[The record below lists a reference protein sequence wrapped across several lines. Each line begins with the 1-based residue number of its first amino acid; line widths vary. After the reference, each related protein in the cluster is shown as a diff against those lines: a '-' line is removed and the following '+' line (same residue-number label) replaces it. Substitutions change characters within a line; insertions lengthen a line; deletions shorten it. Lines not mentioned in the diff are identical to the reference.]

1 MSCLPI
7 EQNKETNI
15 DCRPSAVGLWP
26 KFGKENKRQD
36 EIVSLYNGYKE
47 WSIKWRLLMLN
58 KGLNVRHELLKYEF
72 KEDHV
77 FQENVRMQ

>member
-1 MSCLPI
+1 LPCLPI

-15 DCRPSAVGLWP
+15 DFGSSAVGLWP

-47 WSIKWRLLMLN
+47 
-58 KGLNVRHELLKYEF
+58 
-72 KEDHV
+72 
-77 FQENVRMQ
+77 